1 MTRANL
7 KIVSV
12 SSSSKKAGKSSLAS
26 HLVRELGADFGLKV
40 SSGGTHPTTETII
53 SDQDVIERNGTD
65 TGSLVKAGAKQ
76 VIWVNSGEGSLQ
88 EVLVRALSMFPDN
101 GLIVVEGNSALE
113 YLDPDFA
120 VFLMAVPLDE
130 FKPSSRGALSR
141 SDLVLVDRTG
151 GLSRYDRDTLA
162 SALKTLAPGARTLFF
177 DDQAGRENAWREAA
191 TLARERTE

>member
-1 MTRANL
+1 MARAKL

-40 SSGGTHPTTETII
+40 SSGGTHPTAKTII

-65 TGSLVKAGAKQ
+65 TGSLVNAGAKQ
-76 VIWVNSGEGSLQ
+76 VIRVNAPEGSLK
-88 EVLVRALSMFPDN
+88 EELGRALSMFPDN

-130 FKPSSRGALSR
+130 FKPSARGALSR
-141 SDLVLVDRTG
+141 SDLVLVDGTG
-151 GLSRYDRDTLA
+151 GLSRYDRDKLA
-162 SALKTLAPGARTLFF
+162 SALKTLAPGARTLLF
-177 DDQAGRENAWREAA
+177 DDQTGRENAWREAA
-191 TLARERTE
+191 IMARERTE